1 MKWKLSLW
9 QLTSPLQSATIN
21 NMKDKYMSQN
31 KYDANN
37 TRKFGLKLN
46 RKTDKEIIEKLE
58 SVDSIQGYIKSLIRA
73 DIEKEKR

>member
-1 MKWKLSLW
+1 MD
-9 QLTSPLQSATIN
+9 
-21 NMKDKYMSQN
+21 DKYKSQN

-46 RKTDKEIIEKLE
+46 RKTDKELIEKLE

-73 DIEKEKR
+73 DVEKDKEKQP

>member
-1 MKWKLSLW
+1 
-9 QLTSPLQSATIN
+9 
-21 NMKDKYMSQN
+21 MSQN

-46 RKTDKEIIEKLE
+46 KKTDKEIIEKLE

-73 DIEKEKR
+73 DIEKDKEKQP

>member
-1 MKWKLSLW
+1 MK
-9 QLTSPLQSATIN
+9 A
-21 NMKDKYMSQN
+21 MKDKYMSQN

-46 RKTDKEIIEKLE
+46 KKTDKEIIEKLE